1 MRRISNSNILIT
13 IGIAVIVIP
22 ICCYLF
28 ILFSNSG
35 VLSKMSFENILS
47 KTRIEIP
54 SVNCYDNAQK
64 WLTGQD
70 DDDYG
75 TVFLKKDSTFF
86 ATFKEDDN
94 PRKGYKYELINLS
107 EIGDKLDEAAGW
119 MAGSD
124 ELIMYP
130 LRTFVDKDMPMK
142 DVLNVLYK
150 IRPYRPKVAF
160 VLRDRDSLDFFY
172 LYYRLAD
179 SVAAYEKYISTSYL
193 SRIEVSKGSGDFSV
207 LFSDLYWG
215 NLSLKD
221 LSEVFEDRYS
231 IDEGRGSLRRG
242 IVLIVWT
249 DHLTFEDYV
258 NIVYEYIKV
267 VDKYRNDYC
276 LKAYGKPFGRLDEP
290 RQKEAR
296 DLYPIYILIL

>member
-64 WLTGQD
+64 WLTGQY

-75 TVFLKKDSTFF
+75 SVFLKKDSIFF

-107 EIGDKLDEAAGW
+107 EIGDKLDKAAGW
-119 MAGSD
+119 MAGTD
-124 ELIMYP
+124 ELYMYP

-142 DVLNVLYK
+142 DVMNVLYK
-150 IRPYRPKVAF
+150 IRPYRPSVAF
-160 VLRDRDSLDFFY
+160 VLRDRDSSDYIYCHYRFGDSLETQAKYKSVRITRRLEVFKSKGEFYVLVEGDLLQGGFNGLQDFPDFFNERLSY
-172 LYYRLAD
+172 RRGGDTLIIKQDEMTFEEFISILY
-179 SVAAYEKYISTSYL
+179 AY
-193 SRIEVSKGSGDFSV
+193 G
-207 LFSDLYWG
+207 
-215 NLSLKD
+215 
-221 LSEVFEDRYS
+221 EVFY
-231 IDEGRGSLRRG
+231 
-242 IVLIVWT
+242 
-249 DHLTFEDYV
+249 
-258 NIVYEYIKV
+258 
-267 VDKYRNDYC
+267 KYRNDYC